1 MLTSLFDSDAVRK
14 YSTSG
19 FGSLLHFNVSLSAAD
34 GLEKDGY
41 LASIVASHGPQDATK
56 RGRKFLQILK

>member
-41 LASIVASHGPQDATK
+41 LASSWHLTA
-56 RGRKFLQILK
+56 RKMQLSGVENSYKF